1 MSKHLIELE
10 NVNKTFNVGTINEIS
25 VINNLNLNIK
35 KGDFITVIG
44 GNGAGKSTLL
54 NLISGTHMID
64 SGEIRMNGKSIKK
77 LREEKRAKTIARVFQ
92 DPRVGT
98 APRMTIAENLAIA
111 TRRGERRL
119 FGRTLTN
126 ENKEK
131 FAKALSNLNLGL
143 ENRLDDEVDLLS
155 GGQRQSIALLMATI
169 KKPELLLLDEHT
181 AALDPK
187 AAEQVMAITKR
198 RVQEEKITTL
208 MITHNMKQAIDYGN
222 RLIMLKNGLV
232 FMDIKGKEK
241 ENLTVDKLLDLFQAK
256 ASDSE
261 LSDRL
266 LLSE

>member
-1 MSKHLIELE
+1 MSDCLMKLTNIQ
-10 NVNKTFNVGTINEIS
+10 KIFNQGTINEKS
-25 VINNLNLNIK
+25 VINDLSLEIN

-54 NLISGTHMID
+54 NLISGTHKID
-64 SGEIRMNGKSIKK
+64 SGDIEMKGQSIKSIS
-77 LREEKRAKTIARVFQ
+77 EEGRAKTISRVFQ

-111 TRRGERRL
+111 SKRGEKRF
-119 FGRTLTN
+119 FGRSLN
-126 ENKEK
+126 QKNKQYFQEV
-131 FAKALSNLNLGL
+131 LSKLGLGL
-143 ENRLDDEVDLLS
+143 EERLDETVEMLS

-187 AAEQVMAITKR
+187 AADSVMNITEQ
-198 RVQEEKITTL
+198 RVRESGITTL
-208 MITHNMKQAIDYGN
+208 MITHNMKQALDYGN
-222 RLIMLKNGLV
+222 RLIMLQNGKIAL
-232 FMDIKGKEK
+232 DIAGPDKDK
-241 ENLTVDKLLDLFQAK
+241 LTVDKLLNLFIAK
-256 ASDSE
+256 GNDSD